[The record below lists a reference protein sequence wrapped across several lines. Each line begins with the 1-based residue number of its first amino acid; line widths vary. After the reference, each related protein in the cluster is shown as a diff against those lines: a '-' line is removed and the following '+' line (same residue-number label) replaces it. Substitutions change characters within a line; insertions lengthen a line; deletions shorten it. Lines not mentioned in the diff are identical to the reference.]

1 MTFKKTKLHFT
12 YLFII
17 LIIGYLISGCGNNP
31 QFDSSQSTFAGS
43 QTCLECHQKE
53 FRLWKNSD
61 HDNAMDTAIAS
72 TVLGDFN
79 NAEFERNG
87 FTSRFFTENGK
98 YFVHTKGPGGE
109 AGDFQIAY
117 TFGVRPLQQYLIP
130 FENGRLQCLQLTW
143 DTERNQWYHLGDS
156 VYNGQ
161 EILPD
166 DWLYWTNNAQNWN
179 AMCAECHSTNLQKNY
194 NPKTHVYNTTWSE
207 IDVACEACHGPG
219 SEHNRWATIDSLKR
233 PKITNYAL
241 VVQTNNITSSQLVN
255 QCAYCH
261 SRRSS
266 FDDFIH
272 PRKNLFD
279 VMSPQLPIEPYYH
292 ADGQI
297 LEEDYVYASFTQ
309 SKMHQQKVRCT
320 NCHDA
325 HSLELKFN
333 GNNLCYQ
340 CHKPED
346 YEKYE
351 HHFHKNF
358 NEEGEPLVLQ
368 NGEKIIEVGEGS
380 QCITCHMPAQYFMG
394 IDLRNDHSMRIPRP
408 DLSDKLGTP
417 NACIQCHTNKT
428 NQWAAD
434 FTEKWYGKPTRFHFG
449 ETMFQATNND
459 TAAIPMLIDLLNDE
473 KTSALIKASATHY
486 LGNFPTR
493 KTISFNKKMLNSNE
507 ALVRRESIR
516 NFQANNIDDLK
527 KTLLPLLDDPSR
539 MIRMESAFKLSV
551 INPSDLDIIN
561 AKKLNKAI
569 DEYIDAMEYS
579 ADFAGSRHNLGNLY
593 TNLGK
598 SEKAIENYKEAIKI
612 DNQFYPAKINLAT
625 LFNRLGKNEKAE
637 NLLLDVTNKNPELGD
652 AFYSLGLLQA
662 EIGKYDQSISNL
674 KKATELL
681 PEYSRAWFNY
691 FNMLDFKNHLPEAEK
706 TLNKCLEIDPQNTE
720 FLYAKIEFLLK
731 QKRENEAVEIATT
744 ILEFYPNSPDK
755 KELQNFIYSHNQQP
769 K

>member
-1 MTFKKTKLHFT
+1 MMKNNNFLLFTFITFLL
-12 YLFII
+12 YL
-17 LIIGYLISGCGNNP
+17 LSLTTSCNLEENP
-31 QFDSSQSTFAGS
+31 QQATFAGS
-43 QTCLECHQKE
+43 QTCLECHEKE
-53 FRLWKNSD
+53 YQSWQNSD

-79 NAEFERNG
+79 NSEFERNG
-87 FTSRFFTENGK
+87 FTSRFFIEDGK
-98 YFVHTKGPGGE
+98 YYVHTKGPGGK

-130 FENGRLQCLQLTW
+130 FENGRLQCLQITW

-156 VYNGQ
+156 VYKNQ

-166 DWLYWTNNAQNWN
+166 NWLYWTNNAQNWN

-219 SEHNRWATIDSLKR
+219 SEHNNWAEIDSLKR
-233 PKITNYAL
+233 PKIANYGF
-241 VVQTNNITSSQLVN
+241 VVQTSNISSSQLVN

-266 FDDFIH
+266 FGDFIH

-325 HSLELKFN
+325 HSLKLKYE

-340 CHKPED
+340 CHKQED
-346 YEKYE
+346 YGKYE

-358 NEEGEPLVLQ
+358 NEEGENLVLN
-368 NGEKIIEVGEGS
+368 NGEKIIKVGEGS

-394 IDLRNDHSMRIPRP
+394 IDHRNDHSMRIPRP

-417 NACIQCHTNKT
+417 NACIQCHSDKS
-428 NQWAAD
+428 NQWATS
-434 FTEKWYGKPTRFHFG
+434 FTKKWYGKSTRFHFG
-449 ETMFQATNND
+449 ETMLLAANYD
-459 TAAIPMLIDLLNDE
+459 TAAIPMLVNLINDE
-473 KTSALIKASATHY
+473 NTSSLIKASATHY
-486 LGNFPTR
+486 LSNFPTE
-493 KTISFNKKMLNSNE
+493 KIISLNREMLNSNE
-507 ALVRRESIR
+507 ALVRREAIR
-516 NFQANNIDDLK
+516 NFRANNLDDLK
-527 KTLLPLLDDPSR
+527 KTLLPLLDDPTK

-551 INPSDLDIIN
+551 IKPSNLDSTN
-561 AKKLNKAI
+561 ARKLNNAI
-569 DEYIDAMEYS
+569 DEYINAMNYS

-593 TNLGK
+593 SNLGNPDI
-598 SEKAIENYKEAIKI
+598 AIENYKEALRI
-612 DNQFYPAKINLAT
+612 DIQFYPAKVNLAT
-625 LFNRLGKNEKAE
+625 LYNRIGNNKEAE
-637 NLLLDVTNKNPELGD
+637 RLFIELTESHPELGNNY
-652 AFYSLGLLQA
+652 YSLGLLQA
-662 EIGKYDQSISNL
+662 EMGKYDESILNL
-674 KKATELL
+674 IQASKKL
-681 PEYSRAWFNY
+681 PKNGRILFNL
-691 FNMLDFKNHLPEAEK
+691 FKIHDFKQNTNEAEISI
-706 TLNKCLEIDPQNTE
+706 NRCLKLEPKNQE

-731 QKRENEAVEIATT
+731 QNRNNEAAEIAQQ
-744 ILEFYPNSPDK
+744 ILVFYPGSPDK
-755 KELQNFIYSHNQQP
+755 INLENFINSN
-769 K
+769 KSTISE